1 MTVMNGSSYSSE
13 PTIAEL
19 LRGLVSDAKLLMRQE
34 LALAKREIYTEL
46 GKTKAALLSLS
57 IGIGIAAIGGL
68 LLIIMLVHLLHAL
81 TPLPLWACYG
91 IVGGALLVLGGVF
104 LYRGK
109 EKIAQIEVVPQ
120 QTLETMQENIQW
132 IKAKVSSNMISKKH
146 VQR

>member
-1 MTVMNGSSYSSE
+1 MTVVNGSPYSSE
-13 PTIAEL
+13 PTIGEL
-19 LRGLVSDAKLLMRQE
+19 LRGLVSDAKLLIRQE
-34 LALAKREIYTEL
+34 LALAKHEVCAEL

-81 TPLPLWACYG
+81 TRLPLWACYG
-91 IVGGALLVLGGVF
+91 IIGGMLSVLGGVL

-109 EKIAQIEVVPQ
+109 AKVAQIQMVPQ
-120 QTLETMQENIQW
+120 QTVETMLENIRW
-132 IKAKVSSNMISKKH
+132 IKAKASSNMISKKH